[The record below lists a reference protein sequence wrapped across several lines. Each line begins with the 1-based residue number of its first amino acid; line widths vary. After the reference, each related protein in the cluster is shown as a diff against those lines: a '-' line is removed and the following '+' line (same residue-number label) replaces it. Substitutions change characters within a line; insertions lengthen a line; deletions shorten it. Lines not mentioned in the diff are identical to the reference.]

1 MSDDSV
7 CRKIACENGSV
18 LETLDYMSDQ
28 SALSRVRVVLV
39 QPSHPGNVGAAAR
52 AMKTMG
58 LSSLYLVRPKSF
70 PHAEAYARASGA
82 TDVLD
87 SAVLTETL
95 GEALVGVTMAAALT
109 SRRRELSLP
118 MQWSRDAALTLSQRI
133 AVGEHVALVFGNET
147 YGLLNEDLAL
157 CQLPVMIP
165 ANPEYASLNLGAAVQ
180 LMCYELRIATIEIG
194 QAPTTDE
201 ALATVDEVEQLMSH
215 IERATTATGFFDPA
229 NPKRLMPRLRRM
241 FSRIALER
249 DEVNILRGMI
259 SFFERP
265 LAHRR
270 ASTIENEI
278 RPDLPGA

>member
-7 CRKIACENGSV
+7 LRTMSCEQKLS

-28 SALSRVRVVLV
+28 SALSRVRVVLT
-39 QPSHPGNVGAAAR
+39 QPSHPGNIGAAAR

-58 LSSLYLVRPKSF
+58 LSSLYLVRPKAF
-70 PHAEAYARASGA
+70 PDPEAYSRASGA

-87 SAVLTETL
+87 GVVLTETL
-95 GEALVGVTMAAALT
+95 AEALAGVTMAAALT

-118 MQWSRDAALTLSQRI
+118 MQWSRDAAQTLSGRVS
-133 AVGEHVALVFGNET
+133 AGESVALVFGNET
-147 YGLLNEDLAL
+147 FGLSNEDLAL

-180 LMCYELRIATIEIG
+180 LMCYEVRMATLSLG
-194 QAPTTDE
+194 AAPAMVGT
-201 ALATVDEVEQLMSH
+201 LATVDEVEQLMQH

-241 FSRIALER
+241 FGRIALER

-259 SFFERP
+259 SFFEKPLEQRRTATIEADQEQPP
-265 LAHRR
+265 LA
-270 ASTIENEI
+270 S
-278 RPDLPGA
+278 

>member
-1 MSDDSV
+1 MSDDKVARMTS
-7 CRKIACENGSV
+7 CEQVSV

-39 QPSHPGNVGAAAR
+39 QPSHPGNIGAAAR

-70 PHAEAYARASGA
+70 PHAEAHTRASGA

-87 SAVLTETL
+87 RAIVTETL
-95 GEALVGVTMAAALT
+95 GEALVGVTMAAAMT

-118 MQWSRDAALTLSQRI
+118 MQWSRDAAQTLSQRV
-133 AVGEHVALVFGNET
+133 AADEQVALVFGNET
-147 YGLLNEDLAL
+147 YGLSNEDLAL

-165 ANPEYASLNLGAAVQ
+165 ANPDYASLNLGAAVQ
-180 LMCYELRIATIEIG
+180 LMSYEMRMATVALG
-194 QAPTTDE
+194 QAPAMDA
-201 ALATVDEVEQLMSH
+201 ALATVDEVEQLMQH

-241 FSRIALER
+241 FGRIALER

-270 ASTIENEI
+270 AGTIEAETRSESSNT
-278 RPDLPGA
+278 